1 MKGGKAGE
9 PARAAPRSPPR
20 PGPRPGESPR
30 TRGQTQ
36 SLPGTAAKQAGSAP
50 SRGRQRDRGAAGGG
64 QGEGAAPGQPRGDRP
79 CPDRGRLARA
89 CPEVSLSAGCAG
101 HCPRSPRVSP
111 SPAPARCRF
120 LVLHVVLVAER
131 GRLLPH
137 TAAVLLEC
145 EFG

>member
-50 SRGRQRDRGAAGGG
+50 SRGRQRDRGAAGRAKEQPPASPGVTDPVPTG
-64 QGEGAAPGQPRGDRP
+64 AASPAPVRRSHSARGALGIAPAAPG
-79 CPDRGRLARA
+79 CPQAQLRRA
-89 CPEVSLSAGCAG
+89 AG
-101 HCPRSPRVSP
+101 
-111 SPAPARCRF
+111 F
-120 LVLHVVLVAER
+120 
-131 GRLLPH
+131 
-137 TAAVLLEC
+137 
-145 EFG
+145 